1 MDIAKYCEK
10 VDQHLSAIADTDRR
24 LEVTADILS
33 QAFRV
38 GTDEVAIFVLD
49 PEKDILH
56 FMWPRKLKTIGFLPL
71 SSIDSLAARTVRD
84 NKSFINN
91 RFASVH
97 HASIFERVRL
107 DSDKPLPIQ
116 KIISVPIPGAERLH
130 GAIQI
135 SRKGENPDEIIDFTP
150 YDLDNLTRI
159 AVTLA
164 RHLES
169 ANA

>member
-1 MDIAKYCEK
+1 MDIAEYCKK
-10 VDQHLSAIADTDRR
+10 VDSHLADITDTDQR
-24 LEVTADILS
+24 LEVTAKILS

-38 GTDEVAIFVLD
+38 GTDEVALFVLD

-71 SSIDSLAARTVRD
+71 SSLDSLAARTVRE
-84 NKSFINN
+84 NKPFINN

-107 DSDKPLPIQ
+107 EKDGDKPQPIQ
-116 KIISVPIPGAERLH
+116 KIISVPIPGEERLH

-135 SRKGENPDEIIDFTP
+135 SRKGESVDETIDFTQL
-150 YDLDNLTRI
+150 DLKNLNQI
-159 AVTLA
+159 AKTLSK
-164 RHLES
+164 HLE
-169 ANA
+169 

>member
-1 MDIAKYCEK
+1 MHITEYCKK
-10 VDQHLSAIADTDRR
+10 VDAHLAGIEDTDKR
-24 LEVTADILS
+24 LEVTAGILS

-49 PEKDILH
+49 PDKDILH

-71 SSIDSLAARTVRD
+71 SSLDSLAAKTVRD

-116 KIISVPIPGAERLH
+116 KIISVPIPGADRLH
-130 GAIQI
+130 GAIQV
-135 SRKGENPDEIIDFTP
+135 SRKGEEADETVDFTQL
-150 YDLDNLTRI
+150 DLDNLTQI

-164 RHLES
+164 RHLD
-169 ANA
+169 

>member
-1 MDIAKYCEK
+1 MNIAEYCKK
-10 VDQHLSAIADTDRR
+10 VDTHLAGITDTDQR
-24 LEVTADILS
+24 LEVTAKILS

-49 PEKDILH
+49 AEKDILH

-71 SSIDSLAARTVRD
+71 SSLDSLAARTVRED
-84 NKSFINN
+84 KPFINN

-107 DSDKPLPIQ
+107 EEGEKPQPIQ
-116 KIISVPIPGAERLH
+116 KIISVPIPGETRLH

-135 SRKGENPDEIIDFTP
+135 SRKGEDAGEIIDFTK
-150 YDLDNLTRI
+150 YDLENLSQI
-159 AVTLA
+159 AITLA
-164 RHLES
+164 KHLE
-169 ANA
+169 

>member
-1 MDIAKYCEK
+1 MDISEYCK
-10 VDQHLSAIADTDRR
+10 KIDSHLGGIDDTDQR

-56 FMWPRKLKTIGFLPL
+56 FMWPRKLKSIGFLPL
-71 SSIDSLAARTVRD
+71 SSFDSLAARTVRE

-107 DSDKPLPIQ
+107 EAKADKPQPIQ
-116 KIISVPIPGAERLH
+116 KIISVPIPGTDRLH
-130 GAIQI
+130 GAIQV
-135 SRKGENPDEIIDFTP
+135 SRKGESVDTTVDFTN

-164 RHLES
+164 KHLE
-169 ANA
+169 

>member
-1 MDIAKYCEK
+1 MDINEYCK
-10 VDQHLSAIADTDRR
+10 KIDSHLAGITDTDQR
-24 LEVTADILS
+24 LEVTAKILS

-49 PEKDILH
+49 GEKDLLH

-71 SSIDSLAARTVRD
+71 SSLDSLAARTVRE
-84 NKSFINN
+84 NKPFINN

-107 DSDKPLPIQ
+107 EGAEEKPQPIQ
-116 KIISVPIPGAERLH
+116 KIISVPIPGKERLH

-135 SRKGENPDEIIDFTP
+135 SRKGEIADTTVDFTK
-150 YDLDNLTRI
+150 YDLDNLAKI
-159 AVTLA
+159 AITLA
-164 RHLES
+164 RHLE
-169 ANA
+169 

>member
-1 MDIAKYCEK
+1 MDILEYCK
-10 VDQHLSAIADTDRR
+10 KIDAHLAGIDDTDQR

-33 QAFRV
+33 KAFRV

-49 PEKDILH
+49 SEKDILH
-56 FMWPRKLKTIGFLPL
+56 FMWPRKLKSIGFLPL
-71 SSIDSLAARTVRD
+71 SSFDSLASRTVRE

-107 DSDKPLPIQ
+107 DKGEKPQPIQ
-116 KIISVPIPGAERLH
+116 KIISVPIPGSDRLH
-130 GAIQI
+130 GAIQV
-135 SRKGENPDEIIDFTP
+135 SRKGESEDTTVDFTQ
-150 YDLDNLTRI
+150 YDLDNLTKI

-164 RHLES
+164 THLE
-169 ANA
+169 

>member
-1 MDIAKYCEK
+1 MNIAEYCK
-10 VDQHLSAIADTDRR
+10 KIDDHLSGIDDTDKR
-24 LEVTADILS
+24 LKVTADILS

-56 FMWPRKLKTIGFLPL
+56 FMWPHKLKTIGFLPL
-71 SSIDSLAARTVRD
+71 SSLDSLAARTVRE

-107 DSDKPLPIQ
+107 DDNEKPQPIQ

-130 GAIQI
+130 GAIQV
-135 SRKGENPDEIIDFTP
+135 SRKGEGEDTTVDFTQ
-150 YDLDNLTRI
+150 YDLDNLTKI

-164 RHLES
+164 KHLE
-169 ANA
+169 

>member
-1 MDIAKYCEK
+1 MNIVEYCK
-10 VDQHLSAIADTDRR
+10 KIDAHLSGIEDTDQR
-24 LEVTADILS
+24 LKVTADILS

-49 PEKDILH
+49 ADKDILH
-56 FMWPRKLKTIGFLPL
+56 FMWPSKLKSIGFLPL
-71 SSIDSLAARTVRD
+71 SSLDSLAARTVRE

-107 DSDKPLPIQ
+107 ESTADKPLPIQ

-130 GAIQI
+130 VAIQV
-135 SRKGENPDEIIDFTP
+135 SRKGEVAEEIVDFTP
-150 YDLDNLTRI
+150 FDRDNLTKI

-164 RHLES
+164 KHLE
-169 ANA
+169 

>member
-1 MDIAKYCEK
+1 MDIAEYCK
-10 VDQHLSAIADTDRR
+10 KIDTHLAGIEDTDQR
-24 LEVTADILS
+24 LKVTADILS
-33 QAFRV
+33 KAFRV

-56 FMWPRKLKTIGFLPL
+56 FMWPHKLKSIGFLPL
-71 SSIDSLAARTVRD
+71 SSLDSLAARTVRE
-84 NKSFINN
+84 NKSFVNN

-107 DSDKPLPIQ
+107 EKKADKPQPIQ
-116 KIISVPIPGAERLH
+116 KIISVPIPGTDRLH

-135 SRKGENPDEIIDFTP
+135 SRKGESADTTVDFTD
-150 YDLDNLTRI
+150 YDKDNLTKI

-164 RHLES
+164 KHLE
-169 ANA
+169 